1 MSGQPRSGGPP
12 PTPFSE
18 EYICMRCGNK
28 QTIRSIDPI
37 TCTQCQCRIFRK
49 IACTNKVQFVAR

>member
-12 PTPFSE
+12 PPPFEE
-18 EYICMRCGNK
+18 EYICTGCGNHQIIK
-28 QTIRSIDPI
+28 STDPI

-49 IACTNKVQFVAR
+49 IATRARVQFVAR